1 MVSAQRTKWYTCTLY
16 ARAISAARNA
26 ALLDALIIVSMDWT
40 ARQMIFNYLKN
51 TREKAILS
59 RRHIIR
65 TSLAFAG
72 RIVVRSELIA
82 CALAHERC

>member
-1 MVSAQRTKWYTCTLY
+1 MVYVYTVRIAMREPSA
-16 ARAISAARNA
+16 AARNA
-26 ALLDALIIVSMDWT
+26 ALLDALIIVVSMDWT

>member
-1 MVSAQRTKWYTCTLY
+1 
-16 ARAISAARNA
+16 
-26 ALLDALIIVSMDWT
+26 MDWT

>member
-1 MVSAQRTKWYTCTLY
+1 MYTVRIAMREPSA
-16 ARAISAARNA
+16 AARNA

-72 RIVVRSELIA
+72 RIVVRSALIA

>member
-1 MVSAQRTKWYTCTLY
+1 MREPSA
-16 ARAISAARNA
+16 AARNA

-51 TREKAILS
+51 TREKAILA

-72 RIVVRSELIA
+72 RIVVRSALIA

>member
-1 MVSAQRTKWYTCTLY
+1 MYVRTYTVRIAMREPSARPGM
-16 ARAISAARNA
+16 
-26 ALLDALIIVSMDWT
+26 LLCWTLIIVVSMDWT

>member
-1 MVSAQRTKWYTCTLY
+1 MVSAQRTHVHCTY
-16 ARAISAARNA
+16 CNARAISNA